1 MSLSL
6 DGERISGNDVR
17 TQNSMLFVVVI
28 DYCSYGVANIVKS
41 SLGPV
46 GLDKMLV

>member
-17 TQNSMLFVVVI
+17 TQNSMIFLVAI
-28 DYCSYGVANIVKS
+28 DCCSHGVNGRCKYCKEFTRSCWS
-41 SLGPV
+41 R
-46 GLDKMLV
+46 